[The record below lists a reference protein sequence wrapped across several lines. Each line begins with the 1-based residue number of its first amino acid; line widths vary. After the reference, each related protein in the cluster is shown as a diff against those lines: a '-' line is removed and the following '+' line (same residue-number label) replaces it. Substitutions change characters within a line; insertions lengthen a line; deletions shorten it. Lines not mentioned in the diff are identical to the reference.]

1 MATYARAATLLP
13 GPTEYQLIA
22 HPARGPVVRLQCPLC
37 RSIYGVDA
45 SAVAPDGAVA
55 VECPRGDYDD
65 EAVLQDWDPTKAASP
80 SDFGPGGGP

>member
-37 RSIYGVDA
+37 RSIYGVDG
-45 SAVAPDGAVA
+45 SAVAADGSVG

-65 EAVLQDWDPTKAASP
+65 PQAVLADWDHGDAKTVA
-80 SDFGPGGGP
+80 DFRGE